1 MSYIIDILERVIFL
15 RLYVYFRIF
24 LIDRKRESH
33 TLLSR
38 HEFEE
43 NPDVNFVE
51 LIWNILCDISEILSN
66 KKP

>member
-1 MSYIIDILERVIFL
+1 MSYKIYDILLIM
-15 RLYVYFRIF
+15 YVYFRIF

-33 TLLSR
+33 ILQNH

-51 LIWNILCDISEILSN
+51 LIRNILCDISEILPN